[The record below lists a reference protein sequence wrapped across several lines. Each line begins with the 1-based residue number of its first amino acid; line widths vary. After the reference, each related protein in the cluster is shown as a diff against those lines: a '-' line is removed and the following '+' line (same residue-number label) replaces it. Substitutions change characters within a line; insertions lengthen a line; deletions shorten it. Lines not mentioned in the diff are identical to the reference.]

1 MMKKLWLSSLVL
13 TFTASLSAFAQGGAT
28 GASQPAVSKIAV
40 IYSADF
46 QDAKTGILRFSATI
60 TKLNAEFQP
69 LQTELSQTAQ
79 RLKNLQDEIVKMQQG
94 TPASTPA
101 QIQAKVDQLDQQ
113 KKAFQRKGED
123 AQANYQRRR
132 NELLSPLQDDVGK
145 ALEAFGKARG
155 ITMILDGSQVPL
167 VYAAEST
174 DVTKAF
180 IADYNSKNP
189 ATATTTTP
197 R

>member
-1 MMKKLWLSSLVL
+1 MMKKLWLSSLVF
-13 TFTASLSAFAQGGAT
+13 TFTAALSAFAQGGAT
-28 GASQPAVSKIAV
+28 PAVSKIAV

-46 QDAKTGILRFSATI
+46 QDAKTGIFRFSATI

-69 LQTELSQTAQ
+69 LQTELNQTAQ

-113 KKAFQRKGED
+113 KKEFQRKGED

-132 NELLSPLQDDVGK
+132 TELLSPLQDDVGR